1 MQKIIEQIISET
13 WKPLLVTIIEV
24 LIIAGVIFAVTN
36 FIPHTIAIISGHS
49 FLSWIV
55 VVITARLLLYRSSVS
70 DDFETIPENEEQA
83 PPRSNDDDDVT
94 ELLVPMMD
102 SQTIPED
109 PRPPRDVVNVKNGIY
124 PFKPNDNNDQETST
138 RE

>member
-24 LIIAGVIFAVTN
+24 LIIAGVIFAITN
-36 FIPHTIAIISGHS
+36 FIPHSFAIISGHG
-49 FLSWIV
+49 FMSWV
-55 VVITARLLLYRSSVS
+55 VAVITVRLLLYRSNVS
-70 DDFETIPENEEQA
+70 EDFERLPDDTDEPSQQ
-83 PPRSNDDDDVT
+83 RSDEDDVT
-94 ELLVPMMD
+94 ELLVPMID
-102 SQTIPED
+102 SQAMPEE
-109 PRPPRDVVNVKNGIY
+109 PRPPRDVINVKNGIY